1 MGPGELSVGQGP
13 ASPLPLAGARAWQP
27 ACAPVERRDL
37 PGAAMKKCERVEQ
50 LGRGMNGSREEVGLF
65 CRIPLSCSVFA
76 VVCCK
81 DLYEESG
88 GQTGQGRGRE

>member
-1 MGPGELSVGQGP
+1 
-13 ASPLPLAGARAWQP
+13 
-27 ACAPVERRDL
+27 
-37 PGAAMKKCERVEQ
+37 MKKRKAVEQ

-88 GQTGQGRGRE
+88 GQTRKGRGCE